1 MEITFTSILVRVSAM
16 YMIALVLVRLSGKQ
30 SIGELST
37 MDFVVITLLGDP
49 FDTVIFS
56 DVTLAEGVV
65 AFSTITLLHLLVTF
79 VSSRSETFYRLVSSP
94 PRMLIQQ
101 GRVQGDMLAMERMR
115 PETLASDVRLK
126 GDDPL
131 VEVQDAW
138 LESNGKVSV
147 LKNNPSKPARKQDL
161 KLLQ

>member
-79 VSSRSETFYRLVSSP
+79 VASHSEIFYRIVSSP

-115 PETLASDVRLK
+115 PEMLACDLRLK
-126 GDDPL
+126 GEDQL
-131 VEVQDAW
+131 AEVQEAW

-147 LKNNPSKPARKQDL
+147 LKNTPSKPVQKQDQ
-161 KLLQ
+161 KRLQ

>member
-16 YMIALVLVRLSGKQ
+16 YLIALVLVRLSGKQ

-56 DVTLAEGVV
+56 DATLAEGVV
-65 AFSTITLLHLLVTF
+65 AFTTITLLHLLVTF

-101 GRVQGDMLAMERMR
+101 GRVQGNMLAMERIR
-115 PETLASDVRLK
+115 PETLASDLRLK
-126 GDDPL
+126 GEDQLD
-131 VEVQDAW
+131 EVQDAW

-147 LKNNPSKPARKQDL
+147 LKNTPSKPARKQDL

>member
-115 PETLASDVRLK
+115 PETLASDLRLK
-126 GDDPL
+126 GEDQL